1 MNTEYKSRLQ
11 PFWESH
17 MIAWKETNLSQAAY
31 CQEHELVVHQ
41 FGYWKRKLIDIDPSA
56 VQKQGFVQLNPFQQ
70 VASTSVPSS
79 LSLQLPNQLRIEGIT
94 PDNLLFAKKL
104 AELLQ

>member
-1 MNTEYKSRLQ
+1 MKTEYKSRLQ

-17 MIAWKETNLSQAAY
+17 ISAWKESNLSQATY

-41 FGYWKRKLIDIDPSA
+41 FGYWKRKLIEVNNSA
-56 VQKQGFVQLNPFQQ
+56 VPTQGFVQLSPFQQ
-70 VASTSVPSS
+70 VASTSVPT

-94 PDNLLFAKKL
+94 PDNLLLAKEL
-104 AELLQ
+104 AGLLQ

>member
-1 MNTEYKSRLQ
+1 MKTEYKSRLQ

-17 MIAWKETNLSQAAY
+17 MSAWKETNLSQAAY

-41 FGYWKRKLIDIDPSA
+41 FGYWKRKLIDIDHSA
-56 VQKQGFVQLNPFQQ
+56 VQKQGFVQLNPFQP
-70 VASTSVPSS
+70 VASTSVAT

-94 PDNLLFAKKL
+94 PDNSLFAKEL
-104 AELLQ
+104 AGLLQ